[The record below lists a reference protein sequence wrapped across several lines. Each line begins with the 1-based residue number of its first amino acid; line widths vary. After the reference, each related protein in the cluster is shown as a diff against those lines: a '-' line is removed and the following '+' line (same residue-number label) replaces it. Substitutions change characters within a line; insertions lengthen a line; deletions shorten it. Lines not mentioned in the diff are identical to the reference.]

1 MMKSLKAMLK
11 QDKEKY
17 TVPKSVHDYIPIT
30 AIWED
35 GIFKVGNKFAKTFR
49 FTDINYLVAGKE
61 DKETM
66 FLCYS
71 ELLNS
76 LDSGATT
83 KLTIN
88 NRRINKVN
96 FEKEI
101 LIPKTGDELDCYRE
115 EYNNILLDKASNAN
129 GIIQEKYLTVSVVK
143 KDIEEARTYFSRIA
157 SDLRAHFSA
166 LGSKCEELDATEK
179 LRLLHDFYRAGE
191 EESFRFDLSDMMK
204 KGHSFKDYICPDSM
218 ERADDYI
225 KLGEKYV
232 RVLFLKDYA
241 SYIKDSMVSELTEL
255 NRNMMFSIDIVPIP
269 MDEAVREVENRLL
282 GVETN
287 ITNWQRKQNQNNNF
301 SAVVP
306 YDMELQRKESKEF
319 LNDLTTRDQR
329 MMCATVT
336 MAHMADSKEQLDAD
350 TETILSTARRHLC
363 QLAVL
368 KFQQTDGLN
377 TVLPIGCK
385 KIQATRTLTTESLAV
400 FMPFKVQEVAH
411 EHGIYYGQ
419 NAISNNMIIANR
431 KCLLNGNSF
440 ILGVSG
446 SGKSFTGKCEI
457 ANLMLAGD
465 SDIIIIDPER
475 EYAPLVKAMGGAIID
490 ISATSKNHINAMDMN
505 SDYGDGEDPLILKSE
520 FILSLDVTSGK
531 IKPKNED
538 VYAIAKAPAEERR
551 QLAENLYKEPTP
563 EEKARNKNKRDLM
576 KAIRMCDATHIPSDT
591 NKITPQDML
600 MTFESEIEKVISSM
614 DFCLDYFPEL
624 LTLPEYVV
632 QVKEIIQPLKDYIK
646 NLEENRYAAT
656 L

>member
-1 MMKSLKAMLK
+1 MMKSLKNMLK

-17 TVPKSVHDYIPIT
+17 TVPRSVHDYIPIT

-66 FLCYS
+66 FLAYS

-143 KDIEEARTYFSRIA
+143 KDIEEARAYFARIA

-191 EESFRFDLSDMMK
+191 EESFHCQLSDMMK
-204 KGHSFKDYICPDSM
+204 KGHDFKDYICPDSM
-218 ERADDYI
+218 ERADDYV

-255 NRNMMFSIDIVPIP
+255 NRNMMLSIDIVPIP

-287 ITNWQRKQNQNNNF
+287 I
-301 SAVVP
+301 S
-306 YDMELQRKESKEF
+306 
-319 LNDLTTRDQR
+319 
-329 MMCATVT
+329 
-336 MAHMADSKEQLDAD
+336 
-350 TETILSTARRHLC
+350 
-363 QLAVL
+363 
-368 KFQQTDGLN
+368 
-377 TVLPIGCK
+377 
-385 KIQATRTLTTESLAV
+385 ATRS
-400 FMPFKVQEVAH
+400 
-411 EHGIYYGQ
+411 
-419 NAISNNMIIANR
+419 
-431 KCLLNGNSF
+431 
-440 ILGVSG
+440 
-446 SGKSFTGKCEI
+446 
-457 ANLMLAGD
+457 
-465 SDIIIIDPER
+465 
-475 EYAPLVKAMGGAIID
+475 
-490 ISATSKNHINAMDMN
+490 
-505 SDYGDGEDPLILKSE
+505 
-520 FILSLDVTSGK
+520 
-531 IKPKNED
+531 
-538 VYAIAKAPAEERR
+538 
-551 QLAENLYKEPTP
+551 
-563 EEKARNKNKRDLM
+563 
-576 KAIRMCDATHIPSDT
+576 
-591 NKITPQDML
+591 
-600 MTFESEIEKVISSM
+600 
-614 DFCLDYFPEL
+614 
-624 LTLPEYVV
+624 
-632 QVKEIIQPLKDYIK
+632 
-646 NLEENRYAAT
+646 
-656 L
+656 

>member
-17 TVPKSVHDYIPIT
+17 TVPKSVHDYIPIA

-49 FTDINYLVAGKE
+49 FTDINYLVAGKD

-101 LIPKTGDELDCYRE
+101 LIPKNGDELDCYRE

-166 LGSKCEELDATEK
+166 LGSKCEELDTEEK

-269 MDEAVREVENRLL
+269 MDEAVREVEIGR
-282 GVETN
+282 
-287 ITNWQRKQNQNNNF
+287 
-301 SAVVP
+301 
-306 YDMELQRKESKEF
+306 
-319 LNDLTTRDQR
+319 
-329 MMCATVT
+329 
-336 MAHMADSKEQLDAD
+336 AH
-350 TETILSTARRHLC
+350 
-363 QLAVL
+363 V
-368 KFQQTDGLN
+368 
-377 TVLPIGCK
+377 
-385 KIQATRTLTTESLAV
+385 
-400 FMPFKVQEVAH
+400 
-411 EHGIYYGQ
+411 
-419 NAISNNMIIANR
+419 
-431 KCLLNGNSF
+431 
-440 ILGVSG
+440 
-446 SGKSFTGKCEI
+446 
-457 ANLMLAGD
+457 
-465 SDIIIIDPER
+465 
-475 EYAPLVKAMGGAIID
+475 
-490 ISATSKNHINAMDMN
+490 
-505 SDYGDGEDPLILKSE
+505 
-520 FILSLDVTSGK
+520 
-531 IKPKNED
+531 
-538 VYAIAKAPAEERR
+538 
-551 QLAENLYKEPTP
+551 
-563 EEKARNKNKRDLM
+563 
-576 KAIRMCDATHIPSDT
+576 
-591 NKITPQDML
+591 
-600 MTFESEIEKVISSM
+600 
-614 DFCLDYFPEL
+614 
-624 LTLPEYVV
+624 
-632 QVKEIIQPLKDYIK
+632 
-646 NLEENRYAAT
+646 
-656 L
+656 